1 LKKFFSA
8 RDRVVPMHHPRV
20 LVETAVSHGADR
32 QRLLENVGITEEMLS
47 DSEARISYEQF
58 ETLEHNAL
66 RLTNNPALGLYFGR
80 AMHLSHFGL
89 LGLAVMSSL
98 TVEDAFRV
106 GLQYYRLVAPA
117 WDIDLSV
124 EGEQAFLR
132 IRETI
137 ARGSL
142 HAFSTEALLTG
153 LNGVAIQVLNRRLP
167 VHRVCVAYPK
177 PEYASLYADFFAFP
191 IQFGQG
197 VTEAVFD
204 ASVLSERLRSA
215 DPATATLAEQ
225 HCATEASRR
234 VPMDGLVGRI
244 RTLLQSQHTGR
255 PTLEAVARTLQTS
268 TRSLRRSLQQMGMSY
283 QAILDDE
290 LRVRAEQQVRAG
302 EAKFEQIARELGFS
316 DVRSFRRAFK
326 RWTGRNPNE
335 YREAGGSR

>member
-1 LKKFFSA
+1 LKKFFST

-20 LVETAVSHGADR
+20 LVETAVAHGADR
-32 QRLLENVGITEEMLS
+32 HRLLENVGITSDTLS
-47 DSEARISYEQF
+47 DSDARISYEQF

-124 EGEQAFLR
+124 EGDRAFLR

-137 ARGSL
+137 ARGTL

-153 LNGVAIQVLNRRLP
+153 LNGVAIQVLGGRLP
-167 VHRVCVAYPK
+167 VHRVRVDYPR
-177 PEYASLYADFFAFP
+177 PEYAAIYADFFAFP
-191 IQFGQG
+191 IQFDQDA
-197 VTEAVFD
+197 TEAVFD
-204 ASVLSERLRSA
+204 ASVLGERIRSA

-234 VPMDGLVGRI
+234 VPVDGLVGRI
-244 RTLLQSQHTGR
+244 RTLLQSTGAGR
-255 PTLEAVARTLQTS
+255 PTLEEVARSLQTS
-268 TRSLRRSLQQMGMSY
+268 ARSLRRNLQQMGMSY
-283 QAILDDE
+283 QAILDEE

-302 EAKFEQIARELGFS
+302 DAKFEQIARELGFS

-326 RWTGRNPNE
+326 RWTGQNPNE
-335 YREAGGSR
+335 FRETGGSR